1 MALSVGIVGLPNV
14 GKSTLFSAL
23 TKQQVD
29 MSNYP
34 FATIDPNVGVVAVPD
49 ERLAKLAAMS
59 KSEKIVP
66 TAIEFVDIAGLVK
79 GANEGAG
86 LGNQFLARI
95 REVDAIAEVVRAF
108 KDPNVIHI
116 EGRVDP
122 ASDMDTIATELAL
135 ADLALVEKRLD
146 KLAGEARSGDPEAKR
161 RLAVFEK
168 LNAALGK
175 GQWVHDAGLTEDEM
189 DLVDVLLLTTK
200 PLIYVLN
207 TDDPE
212 HPPAITAP
220 TPGEIVCLN
229 LKQEYE
235 TASLTTVEQRELGL
249 APRLPLLIQACY
261 QTLGLISFLT
271 TGPKETRAWTITKGM
286 NAQKAA
292 GKIHSDFEKNF
303 IRADV
308 IPHEEL
314 LAIGSWLKAR
324 ELGKI
329 RSEGKEYSME
339 DGEVVEFRIG

>member
-1 MALSVGIVGLPNV
+1 MLSIGIVGLPNV

-23 TKQQVD
+23 TKQSVD

-49 ERLAKLAAMS
+49 ERLDQLAAMS
-59 KSEKIVP
+59 NSAKIVP

-108 KDPNVIHI
+108 ADPNVIHVD
-116 EGRVDP
+116 GRVDP
-122 ASDMDTIATELAL
+122 TADMDTIATELAL
-135 ADLALVEKRLD
+135 ADLTLVEKRLD
-146 KLAGEARSGDPEAKR
+146 KLAGEARSGDPDAKR
-161 RLAVFEK
+161 RFAVFEK

-175 GQWVHDAGLTEDEM
+175 GQWARDAGLAEEEM
-189 DLVDVLLLTTK
+189 DLVDVSLLTTK

-220 TPGEIVCLN
+220 TPGEMVYLN
-229 LKQEYE
+229 LKQEHE
-235 TASLTTVEQRELGL
+235 LASLTTDEQRELDL
-249 APRLPLLIQACY
+249 VPRLPLLIQACY

-271 TGPKETRAWTITKGM
+271 TGPKETRAWTIREGTI
-286 NAQKAA
+286 AQKAA

-308 IPHEEL
+308 IPNTEL
-314 LAIGSWLKAR
+314 LAIGSWAKAR

-329 RSEGKEYSME
+329 RSEGKTYVMQ
-339 DGEVVEFRIG
+339 DGEVVEFKIG